1 MCCTQ
6 PISACYFL
14 CNRFLL
20 CVYSVWIVF
29 RASFLFS
36 LVLIWYTLISSDPVQ
51 CELSSR
57 HTTLTIIFR
66 FITDENWYPGGSLI
80 CVAICSCSEIYL
92 RAFHAPTYPPT
103 RSLRCRCSCYPT
115 HSLDAA
121 VWISHTSL
129 LVTPPQQTHSAHIPT
144 SNLPLIMCYLQFYF
158 FFVLIC
164 TFRFEGFYLQESMK
178 SRTESLWFFCK

>member
-92 RAFHAPTYPPT
+92 RAFHAPTYPPHAFP
-103 RSLRCRCSCYPT
+103 SL
-115 HSLDAA
+115 
-121 VWISHTSL
+121 SL
-129 LVTPPQQTHSAHIPT
+129 LLLSHSFTWCRRVNLAHLSSCHPSPTNTFRPHTHLES
-144 SNLPLIMCYLQFYF
+144 SFDNVLPSIF
-158 FFVLIC
+158 FFFCFDLHLQIW
-164 TFRFEGFYLQESMK
+164 RFLFTGVDEK
-178 SRTESLWFFCK
+178 